1 MADSPVTSSE
11 KHGAV
16 RFSRVLR
23 LPWLVALGAS
33 VTVGLGVYTLMTVF
47 VENLGTGQVV
57 GPYVG
62 LGVVAIPIV
71 LTLAERAAVIPGSG
85 GLYRLAAYSGIL
97 WVGNFTGWLMLGGY
111 AVLTALLGWGVA
123 LGVDLLLTEL
133 FGLAIDVRWIAAG
146 VLVLVA
152 IASPQGLRSNWR
164 TRSAFIYAALVFL
177 IVLSTRNLVAVSI
190 SQAIAE
196 AVPGTFELFTITAF
210 MASSLWGLDYILSV
224 RDQIRRPTKTFL
236 PALGLTVL
244 AGVAFGVAAALAL
257 GPSLVTPSL
266 TPLIDLAADSRILP
280 ETIARTLYSVFA
292 IAITLI
298 ALNRALLNGRNLMYA
313 MARDGNLPDRI
324 ESASSGTKLPT
335 WHYLIF
341 PLAGI
346 LLVLLIPV
354 EVLVGLAALT
364 FMWAVAIVHLPDVI
378 RSRPNL
384 PTSKLPIHP
393 LFPGLTTVIGVLL
406 PFALGL
412 GIGFAGLVWLTLGGI
427 YYFLYG
433 RQRGL
438 EVRRKQIV
446 IGEVSSDRV
455 AKPGYRVMA
464 DISRAKHAQAL
475 IEAGAALAR
484 SRGGDLLIISTLQ
497 LNDQIPPNLKQQRA
511 KQEWNLLD
519 SQLEEVLTEEIKTQ
533 TLVRLAPNHA
543 DGILE
548 AIAEEEVDLLLMEWR
563 GSEDPDQIQEL
574 DRILRTAPAELA
586 IIHGDIPRDPGS
598 VLVPTSGGPHA
609 PAALRLAHELTAKSA
624 GRIRITNVITGEL
637 TTDSR
642 SEAEAK
648 IQATLE
654 AVPDLGEVETAVVTA
669 GSAQEGILAELED
682 VEVVLIGTTREGV
695 FERSQFGGIPTQIAS
710 AATIPTIIARA
721 SETQRAL
728 RFQRIWG
735 AISDPLPKLSA
746 RQHGEVAQ
754 SMREAAVPTID
765 FYILISLAASI
776 AMLGLL
782 QNSGAVIIGAMLVAP
797 LMAPILAM
805 GMSMVLAET
814 RVFSL
819 GMEATIKGAALAIL
833 VGLVIVIISPITD
846 PTPEILA
853 RTHPNILDLMVALA
867 SGAAAGYAVS
877 RSEVA
882 AAMPGVAIAA
892 ALVPPLCVVGYGL
905 GVSDLDI
912 SAGALLL
919 FVTNLIA
926 IVLAAGI
933 TFLALGFQPERGE
946 KGELQRGLRLA
957 AISLGAVFVIL
968 IIVTVRMVEQ
978 QDREQAV
985 VELFEQQVVADI
997 GRVEELVIEREGK
1010 GFLLTATIISYTG
1023 NQLSAEDMGKL
1034 EDDITEAVGGPVTLD
1049 ATFLDAERVQTKLG
1063 GLDTLR
1069 GLEQVFEEAATASDL
1084 EVVEVQAI
1092 ELLDGFRVEATVI
1105 VIGVGPLSEQDLS
1118 KIQDQLIEAVDD
1130 SVDLH
1135 VLSLSGNKIELSG
1148 GE

>member
-1 MADSPVTSSE
+1 MD
-11 KHGAV
+11 
-16 RFSRVLR
+16 
-23 LPWLVALGAS
+23 
-33 VTVGLGVYTLMTVF
+33 
-47 VENLGTGQVV
+47 
-57 GPYVG
+57 
-62 LGVVAIPIV
+62 
-71 LTLAERAAVIPGSG
+71 
-85 GLYRLAAYSGIL
+85 
-97 WVGNFTGWLMLGGY
+97 
-111 AVLTALLGWGVA
+111 
-123 LGVDLLLTEL
+123 
-133 FGLAIDVRWIAAG
+133 
-146 VLVLVA
+146 
-152 IASPQGLRSNWR
+152 
-164 TRSAFIYAALVFL
+164 
-177 IVLSTRNLVAVSI
+177 
-190 SQAIAE
+190 
-196 AVPGTFELFTITAF
+196 AVPGTLELFTITAF
-210 MASSLWGLDYILSV
+210 MASSLRGPDYILSV
-224 RDQIRRPTKTFL
+224 RDQVRRPIKTFL

-266 TPLIDLAADSRILP
+266 TPLIELAADSRLLP

-324 ESASSGTKLPT
+324 QATSSGTRLPT

-346 LLVLLIPV
+346 LLILLIPV
-354 EVLVGLAALT
+354 EALVGLAALT
-364 FMWAVAIVHLPDVI
+364 FMWAVAIVHLPDVF

-384 PTSKLPIHP
+384 PTTKLPIHP

-412 GIGFAGLVWLTLGGI
+412 GIGFAGLVWLTLGGL

-464 DISRAKHAQAL
+464 DISHAKHAQAL

-511 KQEWNLLD
+511 KQEWNMLV
-519 SQLEEVLTEEIKTQ
+519 SQLEQVLTDEIRIQ

-586 IIHGDIPRDPGS
+586 IIHGDVPIGPGS

-609 PAALRLAHELTAKSA
+609 PAALRLAQELTARSG

-637 TTDSR
+637 TCEAR

-654 AVPDLGEVETAVVTA
+654 AVSDLGEVETAVVPA
-669 GSAQEGILAELED
+669 GSVQEGILTELED
-682 VEVVLIGTTREGV
+682 VEVVVIGTTREGV
-695 FERSQFGGIPTQIAS
+695 LERSQFGGIPTQIAS
-710 AATIPTIIARA
+710 AASIPTIIARA
-721 SETQRAL
+721 RESQRVL
-728 RFQRIWG
+728 RFQRVWG

-746 RQHGEVAQ
+746 RQHAAVAQ
-754 SMREAAVPTID
+754 SMREAAAPTID
-765 FYILISLAASI
+765 FYVLISLAASI
-776 AMLGLL
+776 ATLGLL

-797 LMAPILAM
+797 LMAPILSM
-805 GMSMVLAET
+805 GMSMVLAEPRIFT
-814 RVFSL
+814 L
-819 GMEATIKGAALAIL
+819 GAEATIKGAALAIL

-846 PTPEILA
+846 PTTEILA
-853 RTHPNILDLMVALA
+853 RTQPNILDLMIALA
-867 SGAAAGYAVS
+867 SGAAAGYAIS

-926 IVLAAGI
+926 IVLAASI

-957 AISLGAVFVIL
+957 AISLGAVFVVL
-968 IIVTVRMVEQ
+968 VIVTVRTVEQ

-985 VELFEQQVVADI
+985 VELFEQQVVAEV
-997 GRVEELVIEREGK
+997 GRVEDLVIEREGK
-1010 GFLLTATIISYTG
+1010 GFLLTATIISFSG
-1023 NQLSAEDMGKL
+1023 QQLSAEELGQL
-1034 EDDITEAVGGPVTLD
+1034 EDDISDAVGGPVTLD
-1049 ATFLDAERVQTKLG
+1049 ATILDAEHLQTGLG

-1069 GLEQVFEEAATASDL
+1069 SLEQVFEEAAAAEDWD
-1084 EVVEVQAI
+1084 VIEVQAS
-1092 ELLDGFRVEATVI
+1092 ELVDGFLVEATVI
-1105 VIGVGPLSEQDLS
+1105 VASVQPLSEEGLRE
-1118 KIQDQLIEAVDD
+1118 IQDQLAEAVDD
-1130 SVDLH
+1130 SVDLR
-1135 VLSLSGNKIELSG
+1135 VLSLPGNMNELSG
-1148 GE
+1148 DG

>member
-1 MADSPVTSSE
+1 MADIPGTSSE
-11 KHGAV
+11 IQGAV

-33 VTVGLGVYTLMTVF
+33 VTVGLGVYTLLTVI
-47 VENLGTGQVV
+47 VQNLGSGQIM
-57 GPYVG
+57 GTYIA
-62 LGVVAIPIV
+62 LGAIAVPIV

-85 GLYRLAAYSGIL
+85 GLYRLAAHSGTL
-97 WVGNFTGWLMLGGY
+97 WVGNFAGWLMLGGY
-111 AVLTALLGWGVA
+111 AVLTALLSWGVA
-123 LGVDLLLTEL
+123 LGVDLLLVSL
-133 FGLAIDVRWIAAG
+133 FGLEIDVRWIATG
-146 VLVLVA
+146 VLGLAA
-152 IASPQGLRSNWR
+152 IVNLQGILSSWR
-164 TRSAFIYAALVFL
+164 TRTTLVYAALVFL
-177 IVLSTRNLVAVSI
+177 AVLSARNLFAISV
-190 SQAIAE
+190 SQAISD
-196 AVPGTFELFTITAF
+196 AVPRSFELFTITAF

-224 RDQIRRPTKTFL
+224 RDQVRRPTKTFL

-257 GPSLVTPSL
+257 GPSLLTPSL
-266 TPLIDLAADSRILP
+266 TPLIELAADVRVLP
-280 ETIARTLYSVFA
+280 ETLARTLYSVFA
-292 IAITLI
+292 IAIVLI

-313 MARDGNLPDRI
+313 MARDGSLPDRI
-324 ESASSGTKLPT
+324 RSASSGGGSNVWLS
-335 WHYLIF
+335 LIF
-341 PLAGI
+341 PIAGA
-346 LLVLLIPV
+346 LLVLFVSV

-364 FMWAVAIVHLPDVI
+364 LLWAIGIVHLPDLI

-384 PTSKLPIHP
+384 PTTKLPFHP
-393 LFPGLTTVIGVLL
+393 LFPGLTAVIGFLL
-406 PFALGL
+406 PLAVGLQIALVGTAWLAVGGL
-412 GIGFAGLVWLTLGGI
+412 
-427 YYFLYG
+427 YYILYG

-446 IGEVSSDRV
+446 VGEATAERV
-455 AKPGYRVMA
+455 VKPGYRVMA
-464 DISRAKHAQAL
+464 DISHAKHAQAL

-484 SRGGDLLIISTLQ
+484 RRGGDLLIISTLQ
-497 LNDQIPPNLKQQRA
+497 MDDQIPPYLKQQRA
-511 KQEWNLLD
+511 KQEWNR
-519 SQLEEVLTEEIKTQ
+519 LESHLGQAGNGELSTQ

-574 DRILRTAPAELA
+574 DRILRMAPAELA
-586 IIHGDIPRDPGS
+586 IIHGDVPSNPNR

-609 PAALRLAHELTAKSA
+609 PAALRLAHELTARSG

-637 TTDSR
+637 TPEAK

-648 IQATLE
+648 IQATQA
-654 AVPDLGEVETAVVTA
+654 AVSDLGEVETDVVPARTV
-669 GSAQEGILAELED
+669 QEGILAELAD

-695 FERSQFGGIPTQIAS
+695 LERSQFGGMPTQIAS
-710 AATIPTIIARA
+710 AASIPTIIARA
-721 SETQRAL
+721 SESHRTL

-746 RQHGEVAQ
+746 RQHAAVAQ

-819 GMEATIKGAALAIL
+819 GMEATLKGAALAIL

-846 PTPEILA
+846 PTAEILA
-853 RTHPNILDLMVALA
+853 RTQPNILDLMVALA
-867 SGAAAGYAVS
+867 SGAAAGYAIS

-882 AAMPGVAIAA
+882 AAMPGVAISA

-905 GVSDLDI
+905 GVSDLAI

-919 FVTNLIA
+919 FTTNLIA

-933 TFLALGFQPERGE
+933 TFLALGFLPDRGE
-946 KGELQRGLRLA
+946 KGELRRGLRIA

-968 IIVTVRMVEQ
+968 VIVTVRAVEQ
-978 QDREQAV
+978 QDREDAV
-985 VELFEQQVVADI
+985 IELFEQQVVEDV

-1010 GFLLTATIISYTG
+1010 GFLLTATIISYNG
-1023 NQLSAEDMGKL
+1023 NKLSAEDLGKL
-1034 EDDITEAVGGPVTLD
+1034 EDDIAEAVGGPVTLD
-1049 ATFLDAERVQTKLG
+1049 ATFIDADRVQTALG

-1069 GLEQVFEEAATASDL
+1069 SLEQVFAEAASAAEW
-1084 EVVEVQAI
+1084 EVIEVQAS
-1092 ELLDGFRVEATVI
+1092 ELGGGFLVEATVI
-1105 VIGVGPLSEQDLS
+1105 VASAKPLSEQDLGE
-1118 KIQDQLIEAVDD
+1118 IQDQLIEAVEG
-1130 SVDLH
+1130 SVELH
-1135 VLSLSGNKIELSG
+1135 VLSLAGDKIELSG
-1148 GE
+1148 DK